1 MKKILLFALPLLAM
15 LAVSCEKDGRQNV
28 TDKRVKEIWIEY
40 EDGEKELIYSFT
52 YDSEGRVMRSNHNN
66 YLYETYTYAD
76 NAIIA
81 TDDDGDGKTIYRL
94 NNDGY
99 LVKKE
104 DHYSSYNGPERLY
117 STTEYVY
124 NNGYLSKEIYK
135 SYDES
140 GAVEEESTDEYFWKN
155 GNRVIDYAE
164 TYEYSSIANLT
175 NINLGYS
182 LESGDDISYLK
193 FKGTYSKNLLSK
205 MVIKEYDGAI
215 CTYQWDYTLDKDGL
229 PTQVKHSFWRTEDD
243 KYLTT
248 FYIIYE

>member
-28 TDKRVKEIWIEY
+28 TDKRVKEIWLEY
-40 EDGEKELIYSFT
+40 EDGEKELVRSFT
-52 YDSEGRVMRSNHNN
+52 YDSEGRVIRTNDDEGV
-66 YLYETYTYAD
+66 YETYTYAD

-94 NNDGY
+94 DNDGY
-99 LVKKE
+99 LVKE
-104 DHYSSYNGPERLY
+104 DHYSSYNGPERLS

-124 NNGYLSKEIYK
+124 NKGYLSKAIYK
-135 SYDES
+135 NYDES

-155 GNRVIDYAE
+155 GNLVIDYAE

-193 FKGTYSKNLLSK
+193 FKGTNSKNLLSK
-205 MVIKEYDGAI
+205 MVVKEHDDAI

-229 PTQVKHSFWRTEDD
+229 PTQVKRSCWYREDN
-243 KYLTT
+243 KNLIT